1 MALSTSGSISLGTTA
16 GTNRSI
22 TAEFTGGAPHALSE
36 YYKNGS
42 YVPSTITTGTA
53 ASGYTGPRYNTS
65 NQWRT
70 YDNQL
75 IRWNGT
81 NVYIGYPSTNPFQVG
96 IYEYLRGDL
105 KSYVSGNK
113 SNPVPLYIYEIS
125 RRVASTQT
133 TTTVNTSIPPNGQI
147 KFSNMYGGRK
157 T

>member
-42 YVPSTITTGTA
+42 YVPSTITTGNA

-65 NQWRT
+65 NQWRA
-70 YDNQL
+70 YDSTL
-75 IRWNGT
+75 LRWNGT

-113 SNPVPLYIYEIS
+113 SNPIPLYIYEIS

-133 TTTVNTSIPPNGQI
+133 TTTVNTSIPADGQI